1 MQTDSRKSRQEGRT
15 SSNDKGVKTEGDPE
29 AKEIWKEKHLE
40 QITASMAGEKKSW
53 EYHYN
58 YGGMDQKMIEQRKR
72 RIALK

>member
-1 MQTDSRKSRQEGRT
+1 M
-15 SSNDKGVKTEGDPE
+15 
-29 AKEIWKEKHLE
+29 WKEKHLE